1 MYYYI
6 VDPQKI
12 SQRDFERV
20 QNLLYSSLSEY
31 RISGEIVRVT
41 GLRTIPQL
49 VENAFIRGV
58 KTLVAVGNE
67 DTLNDVINAVKGRDI
82 LIGFIPIMETEIGEI
97 LGIQDIEQG
106 AKTIAMR
113 RVAQMDLGVVN
124 QTFFI
129 GKLTFGL
136 TVKEDQGLLGYKLA
150 QDLSKQPEIQL
161 KFAVD
166 ENYQAEAPI
175 IGGMIMNARGVT
187 ESKNIAHPADGIL
200 DMVLLSK
207 LSQWD
212 GIKHRRQI
220 NTGEWEKIPKSS
232 VVHMKKLE
240 ISSPSGL
247 NLKAG
252 DRVIA
257 KTPAVIEIAPLALK
271 IIVGRDRKF

>member
-12 SQRDFERV
+12 SQREFERV

-31 RISGEIVRVT
+31 RISGEVVRVT
-41 GLRTIPQL
+41 GLRTISQL
-49 VENAFIRGV
+49 VETAFLRGM

-67 DTLNDVINAVKGRDI
+67 ETLNDVINAVKGRDI

-97 LGIQDIEQG
+97 LGIRDIEQG

-129 GKLTFGL
+129 GRLTFGL
-136 TVKEDQGLLGYKLA
+136 TVKEDQGWLGYKLA

-161 KFAVD
+161 KFSVD
-166 ENYQAEAPI
+166 GKYQAEALI
-175 IGGMIMNARGVT
+175 IGGMIMNARGAT
-187 ESKNIAHPADGIL
+187 ESKNIAHPSDGIL

-207 LSQWD
+207 LAQWD
-212 GIKHRRQI
+212 GIKYRRQI
-220 NTGEWEKIPKSS
+220 NSGEWERIPKSS
-232 VVHMKKLE
+232 VVHMEKLE

-252 DRVIA
+252 ERVIA
-257 KTPAVIEIAPLALK
+257 KTPAVVEVAPLALK